1 MKLENAGRQIEI
13 LRKKARMARKKLCM
27 GLCSEPELRLIERG
41 EGKADII
48 FMGALFERLGKSA
61 ERLTYILTAE
71 EYKRV
76 CMRDEIEEALRFGR
90 LAKARRVF
98 SEYRKKNP
106 ANKDKVLR
114 MYEERIY
121 GILSLEASKN
131 NLTSKEKRMELDKA
145 AAHFEASI
153 MQTLE
158 RKELRNGEFIRQL
171 CTGERLLAMFEIE
184 NILLYLHV
192 RRQQGIKEGQIGL
205 LEALYQYLEEKVQD
219 EGLRAQFLAK
229 VGVLLGECYIAK
241 GDCGAC
247 VDMHEKI
254 LDLNRKNGTIVCV
267 MPLLEQA
274 ITAYRRLRKME
285 KVELYTRYQENF
297 ESIFREFNL
306 PVDCVN
312 KLYYTCRLRQYFLEG
327 KLIAAE
333 RKWKKMKQEEL
344 ADGIYENVEN
354 LSRVENGKAN
364 CDRKKFYA
372 LMERLGMDKTRYV
385 GNLVTDEYQVLELD
399 QDIEKHLAKRQYEEV
414 GHELYQLEKSVDMT
428 EKCNR
433 QLVLGLKN
441 REELRKKKDVT
452 KEDIEEALGK
462 AKELL
467 ELTYHLENVE
477 KGGKQYRRLPFRNE
491 MYLFNQ
497 ICILLREAGRMDEAI
512 EMMERMMRTYDMA
525 EEKKKFHFRNVY
537 LCATNLGRYLE
548 AVNQLE
554 EAEKLVDTSI
564 VEKFAFGKIT
574 QVYSEYAT
582 KFDIA
587 EKRQKVMES
596 GIESL
601 QKACFWS
608 EWCNYEKDYM
618 KLQKVWNEW
627 NKKEKGK

>member
-13 LRKKARMARKKLCM
+13 LRKKAGLPRKKLCK
-27 GLCSEPELRLIERG
+27 GLCSEPELRLIEKG
-41 EGKADII
+41 EGRADII
-48 FMGALFERLGKSA
+48 FLGAMFERLGKSA

-71 EYKRV
+71 EYQRV
-76 CMRDEIEEALRFGR
+76 CMRDEIEEALRFGK
-90 LAKARRVF
+90 LAKARRF
-98 SEYRKKNP
+98 FREYRKKNP

-114 MYEERIY
+114 MYEERIK
-121 GILSLEASKN
+121 GILMLEASGN
-131 NLTSKEKRMELDKA
+131 NLFHKEKILQLDKA
-145 AAHFEASI
+145 AAYFEASI
-153 MQTLE
+153 TQTMEL
-158 RKELRNGEFIRQL
+158 KELRNGELKRQL
-171 CTGERLLAMFEIE
+171 RAGERLLAMFEVE

-192 RRQQGIKEGQIGL
+192 KRQQGIKEGQVEL

-219 EGLRAQFLAK
+219 DGLRAQFLAK
-229 VGVLLGECYIAK
+229 VGILLGECNLEK
-241 GDCGAC
+241 GAYGAC
-247 VDMHEKI
+247 VKMHEKI

-267 MPLLEQA
+267 FPLLEQV
-274 ITAYRRLRKME
+274 ITAYRKMGKRE
-285 KVELYTRYQENF
+285 KVELYTGYKENF
-297 ESIFREFNL
+297 ERTFQEFSL
-306 PVDCVN
+306 PLDCVN

-333 RKWKKMKQEEL
+333 RKWKKMKQVEL
-344 ADGIYENVEN
+344 ADGIYENPES
-354 LSRVENGKAN
+354 LSRVETGKAN

-372 LMERLGMDKTRYV
+372 LMERLGMDKTRYD

-399 QDIEKHLAKRQYEEV
+399 RDIEQHLAKRQYEEV

-462 AKELL
+462 ARELL

-477 KGGKQYRRLPFRNE
+477 KGGQRYRRLPFRNE

-497 ICILLREAGRMDEAI
+497 ICILLREAGRMGEAI
-512 EMMERMMRTYDMA
+512 EMMEKMMHTYERA

-537 LCATNLGRYLE
+537 LCAMNLSRYLE
-548 AVNQLE
+548 ESDRLK
-554 EAEKLVDTSI
+554 EAEKLADMSL
-564 VEKFAFGKIT
+564 VEKFAVGKIT
-574 QVYSEYAT
+574 LVHSGYET

-587 EKRQKVMES
+587 EKKGRAMEC
-596 GIESL
+596 GMEWL

-608 EWCNYEKDYM
+608 RWYGYEKDYE
-618 KLQKVWNEW
+618 KLQKGL
-627 NKKEKGK
+627 EKAQKMNG